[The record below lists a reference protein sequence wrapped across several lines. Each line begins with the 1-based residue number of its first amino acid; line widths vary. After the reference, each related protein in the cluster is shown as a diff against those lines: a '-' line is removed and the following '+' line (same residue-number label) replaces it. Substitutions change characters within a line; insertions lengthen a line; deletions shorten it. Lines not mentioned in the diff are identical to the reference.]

1 MLLDV
6 LQCIE
11 QSPMTKNYLLQNV
24 VRLRNPDLELII
36 LIYKQLRE
44 GLKGHQ
50 SKLIA
55 FSLLAECFM
64 KFYSVM

>member
-1 MLLDV
+1 MLLDI

-24 VRLRNPDLELII
+24 VRLRNPDLELSV

-50 SKLIA
+50 SKLIV
-55 FSLLAECFM
+55 FSLWFLVNALSF
-64 KFYSVM
+64 

>member
-6 LQCIE
+6 PQCIE

-24 VRLRNPDLELII
+24 MRLRNPDLELII

-55 FSLLAECFM
+55 FTL
-64 KFYSVM
+64 